1 MGNQIPEAVY
11 LIGRH
16 VVGGSLYILQ
26 WIEGY
31 ITSECACVRVYVC
44 GVCVTGEVSIPCCMT
59 LEPTRPF

>member
-1 MGNQIPEAVY
+1 MGNKIPEAVY

-16 VVGGSLYILQ
+16 VVGRSLYILQ

-44 GVCVTGEVSIPCCMT
+44 GVCY
-59 LEPTRPF
+59 R

>member
-31 ITSECACVRVYVC
+31 ITSECACVRACVC
-44 GVCVTGEVSIPCCMT
+44 MCVVCVLPVKSAF
-59 LEPTRPF
+59 LVA